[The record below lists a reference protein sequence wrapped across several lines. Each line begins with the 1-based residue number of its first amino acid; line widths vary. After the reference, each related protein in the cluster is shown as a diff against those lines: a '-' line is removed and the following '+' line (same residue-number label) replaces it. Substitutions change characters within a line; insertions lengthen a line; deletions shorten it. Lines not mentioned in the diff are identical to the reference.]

1 MIDLCCCLICMNGVR
16 LKLEARCPCCDNYV
30 VWKYFDGKLCSNFMF
45 DGFYYEI
52 DTELTVYEICGVEIS
67 QIGKLPPDMSVIRY
81 IENIKY
87 LS

>member
-1 MIDLCCCLICMNGVR
+1 MIDLRYCLICMNGVR
-16 LKLEARCPCCDNYV
+16 LKLDTRCPRCDNYV
-30 VWKYFDGKLCSNFMF
+30 VWEYLSGKVYSNFMF
-45 DGFYYEI
+45 DGFYYEV
-52 DTELTVYEICGVEIS
+52 DSELTVYEICGVEIS